1 MEKPT
6 FVSSG
11 PDVMG
16 RTVCFGDEF
25 SRQARYGRIRPMPQP
40 KAAPNSVTSRLT
52 RWFKF

>member
-11 PDVMG
+11 PDKMG

-25 SRQARYGRIRPMPQP
+25 SRQARYGRIRPMPER
-40 KAAPNSVTSRLT
+40 NTLLRRLK
-52 RWFKF
+52 RLIVG

>member
-11 PDVMG
+11 PDAMG

-25 SRQARYGRIRPMPQP
+25 SRKARYGRIRPMPQP
-40 KAAPNSVTSRLT
+40 RDTFVARIR
-52 RWFKF
+52 RWARF

>member
-11 PDVMG
+11 PDAMG

-25 SRQARYGRIRPMPQP
+25 TRQARYGRIRPMP
-40 KAAPNSVTSRLT
+40 KRGTLWSRVSRFLG
-52 RWFKF
+52 R

>member
-11 PDVMG
+11 PDAMG

-25 SRQARYGRIRPMPQP
+25 TRKARYGRIQPMPRRNTIY
-40 KAAPNSVTSRLT
+40 ARLK
-52 RWFKF
+52 RWMGN